1 MSINRNYFIITC
13 PGYGNIMYE
22 DQKHHFGKV
31 PSTIIWSMMANTQY
45 YSVNKQLL
53 VSGKRSEDVLK
64 SVLVKCHWLIDWLI
78 DWLIHSFIHSFIVN
92 G

>member
-13 PGYGNIMYE
+13 PGYGNIMYYIMYE

-31 PSTIIWSMMANTQY
+31 PSTIIRSMMANTQY

-53 VSGKRSEDVLK
+53 VSGKHSVDVLK
-64 SVLVKCHWLIDWLI
+64 SVLVKYH
-78 DWLIHSFIHSFIVN
+78 
-92 G
+92 